1 MGKNLTD
8 AISQLNK
15 TYGEGTILR
24 GESVPSVGPRIKSGS
39 IDLDIA
45 LNGGYAKGRI
55 VEIYGPESSG
65 KTTLT
70 LHAIANEQKNGGIA
84 AFIDFEHSFDREYA
98 QALGI
103 DLEELIFVQPTT
115 AEEGLEIL
123 DRLIRTGEV
132 SLTIVDSV
140 AAMVPK
146 SELDGEMGDQSIGKH
161 AKLMSQ
167 AMRKL
172 TGIVSQNECCCI
184 FINQLREKIGVM
196 FGSPET
202 TTGGNALKFY
212 ASQRLDIRGGVKV
225 VDSSSGSDILIG
237 TETKVKVVKNKV
249 GSPHKI
255 ATFLIE
261 YGRGILRERD
271 ILRKSV
277 ELKIVNKAGS
287 WFNYGETKLGQGEN
301 KVVRLLM
308 ENVDLADELESE
320 IIKNLSNVEN

>member
-1 MGKNLTD
+1 MGKALLD
-8 AISQLNK
+8 AIRDLNK
-15 TYGEGTILR
+15 TYGDGTILQ
-24 GESVPSVGPRIKSGS
+24 GSEVPDVGPRIKSGS

-70 LHAIANEQKNGGIA
+70 LHAIANEQKDGGIA

-98 QALGI
+98 KALGI
-103 DLEELIFVQPTT
+103 DIEQLVFVQPTT
-115 AEEGLEIL
+115 AEEGLEIV
-123 DRLIRTGEV
+123 DKLIRTGEV
-132 SLTIVDSV
+132 SLVIIDSV

-146 SELDGEMGDQSIGKH
+146 SELDGEMGDQSMGKH

-172 TGIVSQNECCCI
+172 VGVVSRSECCCI

-212 ASQRLDIRGGVKV
+212 ASQRLDIRGSSKV
-225 VDSSSGSDILIG
+225 IDNSSGTDVLIG

-261 YGRGILRERD
+261 YGLGILRERD
-271 ILRKSV
+271 ILRKAV
-277 ELKIVNKAGS
+277 QLKIVNKSGS
-287 WFNYGETKLGQGEN
+287 WFNYGDTKLGQGEN
-301 KVVRLLM
+301 KVVRILM
-308 ENVDLADELESE
+308 ENVDLTDELE
-320 IIKNLSNVEN
+320 IKIVEYLANVDN